1 MPYLDQNF
9 NELRLLLK
17 QGRGLNNAGHDPVFY
32 LVFRPEE
39 MLEVKRRIKSWIAK
53 LKIDG
58 WNVHIFSMVEAVHS
72 LLKNDGL
79 RDVWLE
85 SEKDNPL
92 DFDSINKTL
101 TDALVGND
109 QLKSKLEQQLNSLAD
124 QENALLLIT
133 DLEAIHPYL
142 RIGSLEQKLQGKFR
156 MPTVILYPGI
166 RTGRSALKFLGIYPE
181 DGSYRSTH
189 IGG

>member
-9 NELRLLLK
+9 SELRLLLK
-17 QGRGLNNAGHDPVFY
+17 QGRGLSNAGHDPVFY

-39 MLEVKRRIKSWIAK
+39 MLEVKRRAKSWIAK

-58 WNVHIFSMVEAVHS
+58 WSVHIFSMVEAVHD
-72 LLKNDGL
+72 LLKNNGL

-109 QLKSKLEQQLNSLAD
+109 QLKSKLEQQLKSLAD

>member
-17 QGRGLNNAGHDPVFY
+17 QGRGLSNAGHDPVFY

-39 MLEVKRRIKSWIAK
+39 MLEVKRRAKSWIAK

-142 RIGSLEQKLQGKFR
+142 RIGSLEQKLQGRFR

>member
-17 QGRGLNNAGHDPVFY
+17 QGRGLSNAGHDPVFY

-39 MLEVKRRIKSWIAK
+39 MLEVKRRAKSWIAK